1 MDEALTI
8 EVRHEQG
15 CAIVTVAGEI
25 DISTVTPL
33 RDRLFEVAASGA
45 PLVVD
50 LEQVSFIDSVG
61 LATLVGAAKRAA
73 AHGGTL
79 QVACALPKIRQL
91 VRLTQLDR
99 RIPLFHTVDE
109 ALAFRAPSSTNPPF
123 LAAQL
128 WRLTSSGPGAARLV
142 TRLESGGDDVLRAF
156 PSLRVLHYR
165 EGQRPEERYLA
176 Q

>member
-1 MDEALTI
+1 MGEALTI

-15 CAIVTVAGEI
+15 CAIVTAAGEI

-33 RDRLFEVAASGA
+33 RERLFEMAASGA

-73 AHGGTL
+73 AHGGSL

-91 VRLTQLDR
+91 GGNYRAGPPDTAVPHPGRGRCSGRLLDE
-99 RIPLFHTVDE
+99 P
-109 ALAFRAPSSTNPPF
+109 
-123 LAAQL
+123 
-128 WRLTSSGPGAARLV
+128 
-142 TRLESGGDDVLRAF
+142 AF
-156 PSLRVLHYR
+156 PSLTVGAVQAPLPAEGLPYR
-165 EGQRPEERYLA
+165 RLVAALTPVRSHSAGFFSGLPD
-176 Q
+176 

>member
-91 VRLTQLDR
+91 VRLTQLNR

-109 ALAFRAPSSTNPPF
+109 ALAFRASSSTNPPF
-123 LAAQL
+123 
-128 WRLTSSGPGAARLV
+128 
-142 TRLESGGDDVLRAF
+142 
-156 PSLRVLHYR
+156 
-165 EGQRPEERYLA
+165 
-176 Q
+176 

>member
-8 EVRHEQG
+8 EVRDEHG
-15 CAIVTVAGEI
+15 RAIVTVAGEI

-79 QVACALPKIRQL
+79 QAACALPKIRQL

-109 ALAFRAPSSTNPPF
+109 ALAFRASSSTNPPF
-123 LAAQL
+123 
-128 WRLTSSGPGAARLV
+128 
-142 TRLESGGDDVLRAF
+142 
-156 PSLRVLHYR
+156 
-165 EGQRPEERYLA
+165 
-176 Q
+176 

>member
-1 MDEALTI
+1 MGEALTI

-15 CAIVTVAGEI
+15 CSIVAAAGEI

-33 RDRLFEVAASGA
+33 RERLFEIAVSGA

-61 LATLVGAAKRAA
+61 LAVLVGAANRAV

-91 VRLTQLDR
+91 VRLTGLDR
-99 RIPLFHTVDE
+99 QIPLARTLDE
-109 ALAFRAPSSTNPPF
+109 ALEFRAATSTNPP
-123 LAAQL
+123 
-128 WRLTSSGPGAARLV
+128 S
-142 TRLESGGDDVLRAF
+142 
-156 PSLRVLHYR
+156 
-165 EGQRPEERYLA
+165 
-176 Q
+176 

>member
-1 MDEALTI
+1 MDEALTV

-15 CAIVTVAGEI
+15 CTIVTVAGEI

-50 LEQVSFIDSVG
+50 LERVSFIDSVG

-73 AHGGTL
+73 EHGGSL

-91 VRLTQLDR
+91 ARLTGLDCT
-99 RIPLFHTVDE
+99 IPLARTLDE
-109 ALAFRAPSSTNPPF
+109 ALEFRAATSTNPP
-123 LAAQL
+123 
-128 WRLTSSGPGAARLV
+128 
-142 TRLESGGDDVLRAF
+142 
-156 PSLRVLHYR
+156 
-165 EGQRPEERYLA
+165 
-176 Q
+176 